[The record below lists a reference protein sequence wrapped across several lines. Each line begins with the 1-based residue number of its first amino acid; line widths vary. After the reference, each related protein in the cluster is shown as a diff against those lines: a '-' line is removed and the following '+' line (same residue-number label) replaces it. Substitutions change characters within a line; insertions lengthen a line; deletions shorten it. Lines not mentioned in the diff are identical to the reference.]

1 MMIKG
6 ADELKPD
13 LKTVVF
19 SWQFH
24 FVIIREG
31 QIFKAHHQN
40 SLLFE
45 KVIPHDNGGSSNVQM
60 TSLNI
65 FPKTSGCDKG
75 SSNFSVIPSKLPHF
89 WENFSWRY

>member
-13 LKTVVF
+13 LKTVPF
-19 SWQFH
+19 SRQFH
-24 FVIIREG
+24 FVIIGEG

-40 SLLFE
+40 CLLFE

-60 TSLNI
+60 TLLNI
-65 FPKTSGCDKG
+65 FAKISACHKG
-75 SSNFSVIPSKLPHF
+75 SSNF
-89 WENFSWRY
+89 R